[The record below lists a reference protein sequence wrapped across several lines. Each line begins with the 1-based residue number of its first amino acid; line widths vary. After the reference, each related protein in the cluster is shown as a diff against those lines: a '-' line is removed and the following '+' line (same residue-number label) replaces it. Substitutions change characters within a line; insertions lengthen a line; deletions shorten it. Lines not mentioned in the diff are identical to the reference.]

1 MKTTITTI
9 CVAIIL
15 YFSFSTAVNAV
26 DVRQTC
32 KEGLAENADLIF
44 SQSEYNTLLNAC
56 VKKYSSYETKS
67 TSPSTKKT
75 KTESSVLGTIFKW
88 IVIFVLGI
96 FGFIVIAAF
105 WPVKGSGEKNEF
117 EFDSFDTPE
126 KYDKFHKIKGG
137 DFKDERKINRSAY
150 ADPVPVHPIDDEQF
164 IGKEWAFDIFFQRS
178 DLKFKKEDIITLANY
193 YGAKYDEK
201 DTIKVIQEKLY
212 DSLESEL
219 SSGRFQNSYRVNV
232 VTSFNYLGWH
242 FNRLHKSGNAGKN
255 ADERA
260 SIFDN
265 LMKYYEK
272 IAQSSKEIR
281 NQYHYEKDF
290 SKKNKKK

>member
-1 MKTTITTI
+1 MLFPIASWLTTFIAALISDSKDRANKEPSLIYLVIYYVPISLISLWLWVTYFASSPKSVI
-9 CVAIIL
+9 LAI
-15 YFSFSTAVNAV
+15 
-26 DVRQTC
+26 
-32 KEGLAENADLIF
+32 LIGF
-44 SQSEYNTLLNAC
+44 IWFTRSYNDIDPLSEYLPNKMAKNQ
-56 VKKYSSYETKS
+56 
-67 TSPSTKKT
+67 
-75 KTESSVLGTIFKW
+75 TE
-88 IVIFVLGI
+88 
-96 FGFIVIAAF
+96 
-105 WPVKGSGEKNEF
+105 KGSGKKKF
-117 EFDSFDTPE
+117 ILAHSLDAPE

-150 ADPVPVHPIDDEQF
+150 PNPAPAHPIDDEQF
-164 IGKEWAFDIFFQRS
+164 IGKEWAFNIFFQRS

-212 DSLESEL
+212 DALESEL

-232 VTSFNYLGWH
+232 VQSFNYLGWH
-242 FNRLHKSGNAGKN
+242 SSRLYKSGNAGKN

-260 SIFDN
+260 SSFDN

-272 IAQSSKEIR
+272 IAQSSDEFPNK
-281 NQYHYEKDF
+281 YHYEKDF